1 VGTQQP
7 ISDKTQLNLAL
18 EVSIYI
24 GLAILLAVAC
34 LLILLP
40 FIPLLAWGIIIS
52 VAAYPGFRKLQRVL
66 GGRETPAAVVCTLIL
81 LAVLIVPA
89 ILLGHGLV
97 NGIQAVTANLKQGT
111 AIVPPPPPTIESW
124 PVIGVPLKSVWGLAS
139 RDLTGAVRTFAP
151 QIKRVLPGLL
161 SASAGIGLVVLQ
173 LLLSILV
180 AGVLLAN
187 AQAAYEVTC
196 SLASRL
202 FGEKGP
208 EFQQLVGATIRSVT
222 FGILG
227 VALIQSAF
235 AAVGFLVAGVPAAGL
250 WTVVFVFAAVVQAGV
265 LVLIPAVIYVFAT
278 ASVTKAVIFL
288 VWCMMVGL
296 MDNILKPL
304 LLGRGVSVP
313 VAVVF
318 LGAIGGFVAMG
329 VIGLFVGA
337 ILLSVGYK
345 LFLAWLRGTPVA
357 NQET

>member
-1 VGTQQP
+1 MRIQQP
-7 ISDKTQLNLAL
+7 TSDKTQLNLAL
-18 EVSIYI
+18 EASIYI
-24 GLAILLAVAC
+24 GLAILLAIAC

-40 FIPLLAWGIIIS
+40 FIPLLAWGIIIA
-52 VAAYPGFRKLQRVL
+52 VATYPGFRKLQRVL
-66 GGRETPAAVVCTLIL
+66 GGRETPAAVACMLIL

-89 ILLGHGLV
+89 ILLSHGLV
-97 NGIQAVTANLKQGT
+97 SGIQAVTAHLKQGT
-111 AIVPPPPPTIESW
+111 AIVPPPPPTVESW
-124 PVIGVPLKSVWGLAS
+124 PVIGAPLKSVWDLAS
-139 RDLTGAVRTFAP
+139 RDLTGAVRALAP

-161 SASAGIGLVVLQ
+161 SASAEIGLVVLQ

-250 WTVVFVFAAVVQAGV
+250 WAVIFVFAAVVQAGV

-288 VWCMMVGL
+288 VWCIMVGL

-304 LLGRGVSVP
+304 LLGRGVAVP